1 MMMVR
6 IMKMMLVDI
15 YQYVGHDDANQYSS
29 CWLCYLYDDD
39 EYDDDDHDHAATCMM
54 MMMMVVMIIMIM
66 LPPVWEPGRRARCG
80 RDRPRSHPRQARHR
94 APANHSNPKLKDGRI
109 YQTVGGAPPDELNK
123 PHSEEQEEEGWA
135 AERFLCFLIQDSCF
149 SSNTIKK
156 DWTTQRRS
164 FQQEWVLENQEVK
177 RNVFPF
183 TLFEKWKWNKNDWK
197 SKSRNES
204 EIKTTRDRELKFQN
218 KSQEFSRIETLTGHC
233 PVTVINDIRI
243 KVQLESHNSVCY
255 QDIVGDS
262 PRGHDAWLLTGKLSV
277 WLSSQ
282 NKVHPLT
289 RGCLLNWCNV
299 WEF

>member
-6 IMKMMLVDI
+6 IMKMMLVDS

-94 APANHSNPKLKDGRI
+94 APANHSIPKLKDGRI

-123 PHSEEQEEEGWA
+123 PHSEEEEEKWA

-149 SSNTIKK
+149 SLNTIKK
-156 DWTTQRRS
+156 IEQLNDAVSSKSGFWK
-164 FQQEWVLENQEVK
+164 NQDVK

-204 EIKTTRDRELKFQN
+204 EIKTTRDPDREVIFKKIL
-218 KSQEFSRIETLTGHC
+218 RI
-233 PVTVINDIRI
+233 
-243 KVQLESHNSVCY
+243 
-255 QDIVGDS
+255 
-262 PRGHDAWLLTGKLSV
+262 
-277 WLSSQ
+277 
-282 NKVHPLT
+282 
-289 RGCLLNWCNV
+289 
-299 WEF
+299 

>member
-6 IMKMMLVDI
+6 IMKMMLVDS

-94 APANHSNPKLKDGRI
+94 APANHSIPKLKDGRI

-123 PHSEEQEEEGWA
+123 PHSEEEEEKWA

-156 DWTTQRRS
+156 IEQLNDAVSSKSGFW
-164 FQQEWVLENQEVK
+164 K
-177 RNVFPF
+177 IK
-183 TLFEKWKWNKNDWK
+183 KWKEFF
-197 SKSRNES
+197 SLSLFSRNES
-204 EIKTTRDRELKFQN
+204 EIKMTKNREVKVKWKWLKIEIEKWN
-218 KSQEFSRIETLTGHC
+218 LKKNLENSRESRLSL
-233 PVTVINDIRI
+233 VTA
-243 KVQLESHNSVCY
+243 LE
-255 QDIVGDS
+255 
-262 PRGHDAWLLTGKLSV
+262 
-277 WLSSQ
+277 
-282 NKVHPLT
+282 
-289 RGCLLNWCNV
+289 
-299 WEF
+299 